1 MAAHVS
7 NTDAAVQSR
16 TREASCITSSRA
28 SLTVPN
34 RALAHASV
42 AIAAT
47 DEALRKLRS

>member
-1 MAAHVS
+1 MTAHVS
-7 NTDAAVQSR
+7 NTDAAVHAR
-16 TREASCITSSRA
+16 GIMHHKLEA

-47 DEALRKLRS
+47 DEVLRKLRS